1 VSPVI
6 SSGKQFRFPEV
17 DPSCLEG
24 LRHMPYGVPHNRL
37 DFHLLE
43 VPVPT
48 MVWRT
53 TGYGPN
59 AFSLESFVDELA
71 AAAGQDPYAYRKAL
85 LQRTPGSER
94 ALAVLDRLAAESGWA
109 EKRALG
115 RFMGMALAN
124 AFDSYIAQ
132 AVEISMPAPDT
143 VDIHRV
149 VSVVDCGRVLDP
161 RNASGSIMGGVVWG
175 LTQCLS
181 SEITFSR
188 GRTEQGNFNTFR
200 ILSMPEAP
208 RTEVHFVDSGAAPGG
223 MGELGP
229 ITVAPALCN
238 ALFAATAKR
247 YRTLPLARHSLYTR
261 YARQFV

>member
-24 LRHMPYGVPHNRL
+24 VRHMPYGVPHNRL

-59 AFSLESFVDELA
+59 VFSLECFIDELA
-71 AAAGQDPYAYRKAL
+71 AAAGQEPYAYRKAL

-94 ALAVLDRLAAESGWA
+94 ARAVLDRVAAEASWPG
-109 EKRALG
+109 KRDAG
-115 RFMGMALAN
+115 RFMGMALAY

-132 AVEISMPAPDT
+132 VVEISMPAPDT

-149 VSVVDCGRVLDP
+149 VSVVDCGKVLDP
-161 RNASGSIMGGVVWG
+161 RNATAGIMGGVNWG

-188 GRTEQGNFNTFR
+188 GRVEQGNFNTFR
-200 ILSMPEAP
+200 ILAMPEAP
-208 RTEVHFVDSGAAPGG
+208 RTEVHFIDSGAPPGG

-229 ITVAPALCN
+229 IPVAPALCN
-238 ALFAATAKR
+238 ALFAATGKR
-247 YRTLPLARHSLYTR
+247 YRTLPLARHSLYTP